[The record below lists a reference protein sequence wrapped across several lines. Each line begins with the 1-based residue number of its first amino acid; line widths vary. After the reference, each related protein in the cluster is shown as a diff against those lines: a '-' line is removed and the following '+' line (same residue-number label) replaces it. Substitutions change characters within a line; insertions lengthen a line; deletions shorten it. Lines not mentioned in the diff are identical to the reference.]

1 MTTQKKTIGIYIIA
15 SAIIWGAA
23 LIGCSLK
30 LKGTGCF
37 DEISVIL
44 SGAAGIHLI
53 AIWGPLAG
61 QLKNRTK
68 NSNQRTGAD

>member
-37 DEISVIL
+37 DEIWVNSSWHSQEDVNL
-44 SGAAGIHLI
+44 FN
-53 AIWGPLAG
+53 PN
-61 QLKNRTK
+61 LKVTYKRCY
-68 NSNQRTGAD
+68 